1 MSRRLV
7 AVVIFVLSV
16 MGLKAQYN
24 TDRLLLSGQ
33 IAMDNSDYVVA
44 IQHFNNI
51 IASKPYLYRP
61 WFYRGIAKELLGD
74 FVGADN
80 DLSKAIDL
88 NPYVHQIFS
97 GRAEVRINLKRYA
110 DAIADYDKALRLYP
124 DDKGYW
130 FNRAYAYYKNKEA
143 DSCRNQLQY
152 IINRWP
158 DFPNAYGLM
167 TEIYL
172 NANDT
177 VNASRWLERTLKVNP
192 YDGNL
197 WSIVGRLNMQRKS
210 WKTAEDA
217 FTKAIHY
224 TPNVV
229 NNYAYRAMVRV
240 NLNRLRGAMNDY
252 DKAIDMDPNN
262 FLAHYNR
269 GLLRQNLGD
278 DNRAIQDFNFVLRLE
293 PDNLLALYNRAIL
306 LDKTGSY
313 KEAIRDYTRVIGK
326 FPNFWTGL
334 LARAKCYRRLGMTA
348 KAELD
353 EFRVFKAQMDKHL
366 GVQQRWSKAKL
377 RQVRKMSDVDVE
389 KYDRWVVL
397 DDDVSTP
404 QYKNEYRGNV
414 QNRKVDIELMPMFAI
429 SYYPYKNGIKEYNL
443 TDNSIDEFNVSNKPL
458 SVFYLSCH
466 QAKLDAKESKKLF
479 ALIDTLSARIS
490 STHIIDKACDYLLQR
505 AVAQSV
511 VHDYNDA
518 INDLS
523 DYVAID
529 STSMLGYWQRGV
541 CLALMMSYTSGVGNM
556 DNQIILHKAIEDFKK
571 ALELDADNSIIL
583 YNLGSLYA
591 SVNDYAQAIP
601 YYNRAIQ
608 KNASFAEAYYNRG
621 LTRIFDNDK
630 EGGLSD
636 LSKAGEL
643 GLYNAYAVMK
653 HFQENK

>member
-1 MSRRLV
+1 
-7 AVVIFVLSV
+7 
-16 MGLKAQYN
+16 
-24 TDRLLLSGQ
+24 
-33 IAMDNSDYVVA
+33 
-44 IQHFNNI
+44 
-51 IASKPYLYRP
+51 
-61 WFYRGIAKELLGD
+61 
-74 FVGADN
+74 
-80 DLSKAIDL
+80 
-88 NPYVHQIFS
+88 
-97 GRAEVRINLKRYA
+97 
-110 DAIADYDKALRLYP
+110 
-124 DDKGYW
+124 
-130 FNRAYAYYKNKEA
+130 
-143 DSCRNQLQY
+143 
-152 IINRWP
+152 
-158 DFPNAYGLM
+158 
-167 TEIYL
+167 
-172 NANDT
+172 
-177 VNASRWLERTLKVNP
+177 
-192 YDGNL
+192 
-197 WSIVGRLNMQRKS
+197 
-210 WKTAEDA
+210 
-217 FTKAIHY
+217 
-224 TPNVV
+224 
-229 NNYAYRAMVRV
+229 
-240 NLNRLRGAMNDY
+240 
-252 DKAIDMDPNN
+252 
-262 FLAHYNR
+262 
-269 GLLRQNLGD
+269 
-278 DNRAIQDFNFVLRLE
+278 
-293 PDNLLALYNRAIL
+293 
-306 LDKTGSY
+306 
-313 KEAIRDYTRVIGK
+313 
-326 FPNFWTGL
+326 
-334 LARAKCYRRLGMTA
+334 
-348 KAELD
+348 
-353 EFRVFKAQMDKHL
+353 MDKHL

-443 TDNSIDEFNVSNKPL
+443 TDNNIDAFNVSNKPL

-541 CLALMMSYTSGVGNM
+541 CQALMMSYTSGVGNM

-608 KNASFAEAYYNRG
+608 QNASFAEAYYNRG